1 MPDRPTV
8 STRQPKN
15 KSQFGRLQ
23 GKSFKNSNKLKSTL
37 MRRSKTFCRHH
48 LRGEDEDSEEFELRI
63 AKRVEEKSDIMKMKA
78 KMKREAQEE
87 NNNLKRTKGGKKI
100 KRKESVVNEII

>member
-1 MPDRPTV
+1 
-8 STRQPKN
+8 
-15 KSQFGRLQ
+15 
-23 GKSFKNSNKLKSTL
+23 
-37 MRRSKTFCRHH
+37 
-48 LRGEDEDSEEFELRI
+48 
-63 AKRVEEKSDIMKMKA
+63 MKMKA